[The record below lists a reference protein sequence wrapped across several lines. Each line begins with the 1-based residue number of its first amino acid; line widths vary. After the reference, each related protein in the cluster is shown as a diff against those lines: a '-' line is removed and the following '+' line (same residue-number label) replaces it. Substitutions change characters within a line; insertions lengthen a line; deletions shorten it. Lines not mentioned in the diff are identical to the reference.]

1 MHSGPVFRYLT
12 IAFAAISLA
21 SCGTNGSSTPIAPVQ
36 QPTTAPTGTFT
47 VRAVHGSP
55 DAGPVDIYVF
65 PKGGT
70 QSATPG
76 IANLQYPGITSYYPV
91 AAGTYT
97 VDVYAAGTQTLLASE
112 TITGAANQQLTTV
125 VAGQVANSTVQFQ
138 NFVEPVETAGVA
150 AAIVHHASPAVNAA
164 VSPVAVGVYTASSSG
179 APAASSTIQAFTFAL
194 ATATATTPGLSGP
207 AAPGT
212 TSGGEYFAPLSAALP
227 TPLGF
232 AAGAPGTG
240 GQLGSVA
247 TFTTVSGLATAL
259 NPAGYGLT
267 SLESTLAADT
277 ANAVPA
283 GAHVSV
289 FAVDSVTNPPGI
301 LIGTLDP

>member
-36 QPTTAPTGTFT
+36 QPTAAPTGTFT
-47 VRAVHGSP
+47 LRAVHGSP

-70 QSATPG
+70 KRATPG
-76 IANLQYPGITSYYPV
+76 VANLQYPGITSYYPI
-91 AAGTYT
+91 AAGTFT

-125 VAGQVANSTVQFQ
+125 VAGQVANSTIQFQ
-138 NFVEPVETAGVA
+138 NFV
-150 AAIVHHASPAVNAA
+150 
-164 VSPVAVGVYTASSSG
+164 
-179 APAASSTIQAFTFAL
+179 STIQAFTFAL

-207 AAPGT
+207 AAAGA